1 MRGLARVGAVVLG
14 VSMATATQAVHHDA
28 DRVDTTLGI
37 PGRTNA
43 NVSIAAHG
51 DVVAVVWG
59 AATADGATDIEAA
72 VSQDGGRSFN
82 APVRV
87 SPVTGGVRVSGE
99 QPPHVALAGRPG
111 GGLAVVVVWTARAA
125 EGARLLTAR
134 SEDGG
139 RSFGPPSVV
148 PGSDAGGN
156 RGWEAIATGPDGRVA
171 AIWLDHREL
180 ARASSAGTPMHH
192 DGEGHAGQMA
202 RPDGAIA
209 AQSSKLYFG
218 RVDGLD
224 PPVVVTG
231 GVCYCCKTALGVGG
245 AGQVYAA
252 WRHVYPGNLRDIAF
266 AASVDG
272 GRTFAA
278 PVRVSEDH
286 WAVDGCPENGPAI
299 AVAPTGRVHA
309 AWPTM
314 AGGAAADESIP
325 ALFYAWSDDGQRFTP
340 RQRLPTE
347 GTPGHV
353 QAAIDAAGGLMVVW
367 DELVAG
373 RRRVVLAT
381 RHQGDGRAGGFNRAV
396 ISGNAGA
403 AYPVVALGADGAVVA
418 WTDGGPDRSAIR
430 VARLARDAGR
440 D

>member
-1 MRGLARVGAVVLG
+1 MAAAGTAAVD
-14 VSMATATQAVHHDA
+14 H
-28 DRVDTTLGI
+28 RVDRDGTLLAI

-43 NVSIAAHG
+43 NASVAARG

-59 AATADGATDIEAA
+59 AATPDGATDIEAA
-72 VSQDGGRSFN
+72 VSRDGGRAFTS
-82 APVRV
+82 PVRV
-87 SPVTGGVRVSGE
+87 SPVSGGVRVSGE
-99 QPPHVALAGRPG
+99 QPPHVALAGLPDGR
-111 GGLAVVVVWTARAA
+111 LAVVVVWTARAA
-125 EGARLLTAR
+125 EGTRLLTAR

-139 RSFGPPSVV
+139 RSFGLPSVV

-156 RGWEAIATGPDGRVA
+156 RGWEAIAADPDGRVA

-192 DGEGHAGQMA
+192 DGEDHAGHMA

-218 RVDGLD
+218 RVDGIAL
-224 PPVVVTG
+224 PVVVTG
-231 GVCYCCKTALGVGG
+231 GVCYCCKTGLAVGG
-245 AGQVYAA
+245 AGQVYAV

-278 PVRVSEDH
+278 PVRVSEDQ
-286 WAVDGCPENGPAI
+286 WAIDGCPENGPAI
-299 AVAPTGRVHA
+299 AVALGGRIHV

-314 AGGAAADESIP
+314 ADGAVAAPSTP

-353 QAAIDAAGGLMVVW
+353 QTALDAAGRLLVVW
-367 DELVAG
+367 DELAAG

-381 RHQGDGRAGGFNRAV
+381 HRPGGEGAGGFSRTV
-396 ISGNAGA
+396 ISSDAGG
-403 AYPVVALGADGAVVA
+403 AYPVVASGAAGAVAA
-418 WTDGGPDRSAIR
+418 WTEGGPDQSAIR
-430 VARLARDAGR
+430 VARLARGAGR